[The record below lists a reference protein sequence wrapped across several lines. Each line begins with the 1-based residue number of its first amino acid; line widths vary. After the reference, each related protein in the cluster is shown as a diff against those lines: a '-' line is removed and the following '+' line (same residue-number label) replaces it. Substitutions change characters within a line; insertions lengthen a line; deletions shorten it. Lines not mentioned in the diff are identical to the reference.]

1 VEEISFDAPDRS
13 GEAVRLSCYLL
24 DLCLFVRNANGLL
37 QIEIDD
43 NYVRDRLSE
52 VMSKTD
58 LRKYIL

>member
-1 VEEISFDAPDRS
+1 MPPTGVEKRYVCHAIYWNCVCLLEI
-13 GEAVRLSCYLL
+13 VM
-24 DLCLFVRNANGLL
+24 GLL